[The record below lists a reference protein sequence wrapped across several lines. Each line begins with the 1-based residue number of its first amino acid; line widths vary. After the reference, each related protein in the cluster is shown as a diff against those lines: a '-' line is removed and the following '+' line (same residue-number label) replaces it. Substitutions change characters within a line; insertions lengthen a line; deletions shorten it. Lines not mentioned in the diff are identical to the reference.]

1 MPEPCDDDWRG
12 VDKTQLLRLF
22 TKSWAWFGLRIR
34 TFVRP
39 SLSIVWII
47 CSSGNSAAELFREC
61 EQSCA
66 VRKCVPS
73 RALATLMSASP
84 TVVIFDYG
92 DPKAADLYLLQSVKR
107 HHPALPILML
117 TDTHSEELAV
127 WAMRT
132 RVWNYLVKPI
142 PLRELKI
149 NLTQLAKLPPR
160 HDRGSREV
168 LRPATTLP
176 MPHRGAD
183 PQGRRTVLQ
192 RIVEDLRR
200 DSFSGTGVAQLAR
213 NCGMSRFTF
222 SRMFR
227 ESFGISY
234 RDFVMR
240 TRLEKACK
248 MLEQPGSSVT
258 SVAHTA
264 GFADAS
270 YFARVFK
277 RHIRK
282 SPKQYARAARSQ
294 QTINQGTE

>member
-1 MPEPCDDDWRG
+1 
-12 VDKTQLLRLF
+12 
-22 TKSWAWFGLRIR
+22 
-34 TFVRP
+34 VRP

-47 CSSGNSAAELFREC
+47 CSSGNSATELLREC
-61 EQSCA
+61 EQSCV

-73 RALATLMSASP
+73 RALATLVGAPP

-92 DPKAADLYLLQSVKR
+92 DPNAADLYLLQGVKR
-107 HHPALPILML
+107 HHPTLPILML

-127 WAMRT
+127 WAMRS
-132 RVWNYLVKPI
+132 RVWNYLVKPVL
-142 PLRELKI
+142 LRELKT
-149 NLTQLAKLPPR
+149 NLRQLAKPPPR

-176 MPHRGAD
+176 MPYRDAD
-183 PQGRRTVLQ
+183 PHGRRTVLQ
-192 RIVEDLRR
+192 RIVEDIRR
-200 DSFSGTGVAQLAR
+200 DSFSGTGVAQLAL

-227 ESFGISY
+227 ESFGISF

-240 TRLEKACK
+240 SRLEKACK

-258 SVAHTA
+258 SVAHAA
-264 GFADAS
+264 GFTDAS
-270 YFARVFK
+270 YFARIFK

-282 SPKQYARAARSQ
+282 SPKQYARAAHSQ
-294 QTINQGTE
+294 QTINQLRETTPP

>member
-1 MPEPCDDDWRG
+1 
-12 VDKTQLLRLF
+12 
-22 TKSWAWFGLRIR
+22 
-34 TFVRP
+34 VRP

-47 CSSGNSAAELFREC
+47 CSSGNSATELLREC
-61 EQSCA
+61 EQSCV

-73 RALATLMSASP
+73 RALATLVGAPP

-92 DPKAADLYLLQSVKR
+92 DPNAADLYLLQGVKR
-107 HHPALPILML
+107 HHPTLPILML

-127 WAMRT
+127 WAMRS
-132 RVWNYLVKPI
+132 RVWNYLVKPV
-142 PLRELKI
+142 PLRELKT
-149 NLTQLAKLPPR
+149 NLRQLVMLPPR

-176 MPHRGAD
+176 MPYRDAD
-183 PQGRRTVLQ
+183 THGRRTVLQ
-192 RIVEDLRR
+192 RIVEDIRR
-200 DSFSGTGVAQLAR
+200 DSFSGTGVAQLAL

-227 ESFGISY
+227 ESFGISF

-240 TRLEKACK
+240 SRLEKACK

-258 SVAHTA
+258 SVAHAA
-264 GFADAS
+264 GFTDAS
-270 YFARVFK
+270 YFARIFK

-294 QTINQGTE
+294 QTINQLRETTPP

>member
-1 MPEPCDDDWRG
+1 
-12 VDKTQLLRLF
+12 
-22 TKSWAWFGLRIR
+22 
-34 TFVRP
+34 VRP
-39 SLSIVWII
+39 TLSIVWIS
-47 CSSGNSAAELFREC
+47 CSSGNSAVELLKEC
-61 EQSCA
+61 QQAC
-66 VRKCVPS
+66 VVHKCVPS
-73 RALATLMSASP
+73 RALATLIGAPP
-84 TVVIFDYG
+84 TIVIFDYG
-92 DPKAADLYLLQSVKR
+92 DPNAADLHLLQSVKR

-127 WAMRT
+127 WAMRA
-132 RVWNYLVKPI
+132 RVWNYLVKPV
-142 PLRELKI
+142 PLRELKT
-149 NLTQLAKLPPR
+149 NLAQLAKLPPR
-160 HDRGSREV
+160 QDRGAREI

-176 MPHRGAD
+176 MPYRVAD
-183 PQGRRTVLQ
+183 PHGRETVFR
-192 RIVEDLRR
+192 RIVEDIRR
-200 DSFSGTGVAQLAR
+200 DSFSGTAVAQLAR

-222 SRMFR
+222 SRMFT

-264 GFADAS
+264 GFTDAS

-294 QTINQGTE
+294 QKIDQLREIAAS